1 MSDQFTPPADPAA
14 RWAAPTA
21 EPLLTPQVR
30 ALIEQVFGIGGEAA
44 ADGAAGG
51 SGAAGAGAAVDGAA
65 GADGA
70 VPALPP
76 STLCSVAHAAFA
88 AALGAEHVRTDAAS
102 RAAHAN
108 GMSYLDLVRRR
119 AAPPAPAAAAP
130 PPPDAVLAP
139 GDEREVAAVL
149 ATAAEHG
156 VAVVP
161 FGGGTSVVGGVAPER
176 GPHRAV
182 VALDLAR
189 LDRLVALDEVS
200 RTATLQAGLT
210 GPAAEA
216 LLNPR
221 GFTLGHLPQSF
232 ERATIGGYAAT
243 RSAGQLSTGWG
254 RFDALVE
261 RLRAVTP
268 TGTLALGRAP
278 GSAAGPDLRQLL
290 LGSEGAFGVITE
302 VTVRIRP
309 LPQSRRHEGW
319 RVESFAA
326 GAALLRRLAQ
336 DGPRPDLARL
346 SDETETALGVA
357 TAGEQAGAGCLLLV
371 GWEGGEAD
379 VAGRAV
385 ATAALLQAAGAVPL
399 GEEAAASWA
408 RGRFRAPRLRDEL
421 LPLGLLVETLET
433 ATGWREL
440 ERLHAAVGAALRDA
454 LDGARPLVA
463 CHVSHLYP
471 AGASLYFSVI
481 ARRDA
486 ADPVGQWQAAKRAA
500 TNAIAA
506 AGATVTHHHAVGAD
520 HAPWLER
527 EVGAG
532 GVALLRAVKAQ
543 LDPQGIMNP
552 GKLLP
557 TPPPDGA

>member
-1 MSDQFTPPADPAA
+1 MADIADFTLPADPASA
-14 RWAAPTA
+14 WAAPPA
-21 EPLLTPQVR
+21 EPLVGPQVR
-30 ALIEQVFGIGGEAA
+30 ALIAQIFGGEAGGG
-44 ADGAAGG
+44 DGGG
-51 SGAAGAGAAVDGAA
+51 
-65 GADGA
+65 
-70 VPALPP
+70 PAPVSAPP
-76 STLCSVAHAAFA
+76 APSALSSAAHAAFA
-88 AALGAEHVRTDAAS
+88 SALGDEHVRTDDAA

-108 GMSYLDLVRRR
+108 GMSYLDLLRRR
-119 AAPPAPAAAAP
+119 LTGPRPL
-130 PPPDAVLAP
+130 PDAVLAP
-139 GDEREVAAVL
+139 ADEAQVAAVL
-149 ATAAEHG
+149 AAAAEHG
-156 VAVVP
+156 TAVVP
-161 FGGGTSVVGGVAPER
+161 FGGGTSVVGGVAPAPGR
-176 GPHRAV
+176 HHAV

-189 LDRLVALDEVS
+189 LDALVELDEVS

-216 LLNPR
+216 LLAPR
-221 GFTLGHLPQSF
+221 GFTLGHVPQSF

-268 TGTLALGRAP
+268 AGTLALGRAP

-302 VTVRIRP
+302 VTVRVRP
-309 LPQSRRHEGW
+309 LPQARRHEGW
-319 RVESFAA
+319 RVASFAA

-357 TAGEQAGAGCLLLV
+357 TAGEQAGEGCLLLV

-379 VAGRAV
+379 VAGRAL
-385 ATAALLQAAGAVPL
+385 ATAALLRDAGAVPL
-399 GEEAAASWA
+399 GEEAASSWA
-408 RGRFRAPRLRDEL
+408 TGRFRAPRMRDEL
-421 LPLGLLVETLET
+421 LGLGLVVETLET
-433 ATGWREL
+433 ATSWREL
-440 ERLHAAVGAALRDA
+440 EAVHAAVGEALRGA
-454 LDGARPLVA
+454 LDGALPVVA

-481 ARRDA
+481 ARQDP
-486 ADPVGQWQAAKRAA
+486 ADPVAQWQRAKRAA
-500 TNAIAA
+500 GDAIAR
-506 AGATVTHHHAVGAD
+506 AGATITHHHAVGAD
-520 HAPWLER
+520 HAPWLAD
-527 EVGAG
+527 EVGET

-543 LDPQGIMNP
+543 LDPAGVMNP

-557 TPPPDGA
+557 S